1 VRKLIVISA
10 PSGAGKTSIVHYLL
24 KNIPELDFSVSACSR
39 EKRENETDGEDY
51 YFLGVEGFKNK
62 ISENA
67 FLEWEQVYKNQY
79 YGTLSS
85 EIERIWSEG
94 NSVIFDVDVVGGLNI
109 KKQYPEECLSIFI
122 MPPSLEVLQERLV
135 ARASESAESLQ
146 KRLDKAEEEI
156 AKKQEFDSI
165 ILNDNLD
172 IACKKTM
179 EVIRNF
185 IKS

>member
-1 VRKLIVISA
+1 MRKLIVISA

-122 MPPSLEVLQERLV
+122 MPPSLEVLQERLI
-135 ARASESAESLQ
+135 ARGSESEESLQ